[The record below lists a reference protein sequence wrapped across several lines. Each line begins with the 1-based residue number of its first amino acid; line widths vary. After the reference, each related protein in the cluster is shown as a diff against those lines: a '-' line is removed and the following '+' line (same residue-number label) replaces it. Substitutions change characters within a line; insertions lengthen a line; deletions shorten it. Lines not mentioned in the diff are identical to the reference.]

1 MRLGIFGGTF
11 DPIHIGHL
19 VAAQVTLEEA
29 ELDRV
34 LFVPAGVNPLKVG
47 RESRTGEH
55 RLNMVRAAIG
65 DHPQFAVEDWELKQ
79 PGPSFTVNTLEYLQG
94 KYPDA
99 ELYLIIGADNLHI
112 LPKWRAVDQIVK
124 IATILAVTRPG
135 FELQTNANLMFPEL
149 SKRVQ
154 YVEIPGLDISSTW
167 IRERLVKNQ
176 SVEHLLA
183 PPVIRYIKEQGLYGR
198 IEG

>member
-1 MRLGIFGGTF
+1 VRLGIFGGTF

-47 RESRTGEH
+47 RQITDGEH
-55 RLNMVRAAIG
+55 RLNMVQAAVG
-65 DHPQFAVEDWELKQ
+65 DHPKFLVEDWELQQ
-79 PGPSFTVNTLEYLQG
+79 PGPSFTANTLEYLHE
-94 KYPDA
+94 KYPDD
-99 ELYLIIGADNLHI
+99 ELFLIIGADNLHI
-112 LPKWRAVDQIVK
+112 LPKWRAVDK
-124 IATILAVTRPG
+124 ITELATILAVTRPG
-135 FELQTNANLMFPEL
+135 FELKSEAHLMFPEL
-149 SKRVQ
+149 AKRVQ

-167 IRERLVKNQ
+167 IRERLVKNR

-183 PPVIRYIKEQGLYGR
+183 TPVIRYIKEQGLYGR